1 MKRVLL
7 LFPVLLSLLFIS
19 VRAEERKPVRFG
31 LTAVVVRENLRFFD
45 DMADYLSQ
53 KMGRPVKFVQRK
65 SYREIMD
72 MLESGKLEFAW
83 ICGYPFIQKRKPEYL
98 KLLTV
103 PIYKGAP
110 FYRSY
115 IIVHHDSSYKDIAE
129 LKGSVFAFSDP
140 DSNSGFLYPQFFLT
154 TRNFNFNQFFRQTFF
169 TYNHAETVEAV
180 AARVADGGAV
190 DSYIWDFLKK
200 TNPQIAQKTRVIHAS
215 SLFGFPPIVARKSVS
230 VDLTKKMT
238 RALTE
243 MNKNPAGKQ
252 LLNTLHLDGF
262 GQFSADIFDDIKVM
276 AEKIKNRQ
284 ITSSLDRLNGTAK
297 P

>member
-7 LFPVLLSLLFIS
+7 LIPILLSLLFNSSQAREI
-19 VRAEERKPVRFG
+19 KPIRFG

-45 DMADYLSQ
+45 DMASYLSQ
-53 KMGRPVKFVQRK
+53 KLNRPVKFVQRK

-72 MLESGKLEFAW
+72 MLESGSLEFAW

-98 KLLTV
+98 KLLAV
-103 PIYKGAP
+103 PVYKGTP
-110 FYRSY
+110 FYQSY
-115 IIVHHDSSYKDIAE
+115 IIVHRDSSYKDIAE

-140 DSNSGFLYPQFFLT
+140 DSNSGFLYPRYFLT
-154 TRNFNFNQFFRQTFF
+154 TRNFNSDRFFRQTFF

-200 TNPQIAQKTRVIHAS
+200 TNPQIANKTRVIHAS
-215 SLFGFPPIVARKSVS
+215 PLFGFPPIVARQDVS
-230 VDLTKKMT
+230 DQLTRRMIL
-238 RALTE
+238 ALTE
-243 MNKNPAGKQ
+243 MNKKQDGKQ
-252 LLNTLHLDGF
+252 LLDTLHLDGF

-276 AEKIKNRQ
+276 EEKTKSGKVASGLNRTNG
-284 ITSSLDRLNGTAK
+284 ITNK
-297 P
+297 